1 MTTIRLD
8 DYTYPLCSDCD
19 HEGCTTTKSPLTV
32 SRKAAGM
39 ERYNVHDEYMT
50 PSEDGNVVLH
60 ADAQRALDVERE
72 KVKFGSCEACWNLA
86 WVLCRDDEPNAVPMK
101 CANGTTYWRCDYCW
115 YKQQLATLQAQLDQ
129 LATFITVHVPGEPS
143 PTKGSLGAVDC
154 AIHIIINLQ
163 AQLRQV
169 EWASVPR
176 SRYDALNKDWLE
188 EKESARRLKEV
199 LAQLCL
205 EMECSRNSMFVQ
217 MAVNVRATL
226 LSAAGKQMEVK

>member
-19 HEGCTTTKSPLTV
+19 HEGCTTTKSLLTV

-39 ERYNVHDEYMT
+39 KTYVFSDEHNCDHTY
-50 PSEDGNVVLH
+50 VLA
-60 ADAQRALDVERE
+60 ADAQRALDAERE
-72 KVKFGSCEACWNLA
+72 KAKELEKMYRFSITERNKLNAETDELA
-86 WVLCRDDEPNAVPMK
+86 LEIDSKDS
-101 CANGTTYWRCDYCW
+101 
-115 YKQQLATLQAQLDQ
+115 QLATLQAQLAQ

-143 PTKGSLGAVDC
+143 PTQGSLGAVDC

>member
-19 HEGCTTTKSPLTV
+19 HEGCTTTKSLLSV

-39 ERYNVHDEYMT
+39 ERFTETDCSKCGVPVNVDLDPQGDLVRY
-50 PSEDGNVVLH
+50 
-60 ADAQRALDVERE
+60 ADAQRALDAERE
-72 KVKFGSCEACWNLA
+72 KAKELEKMYRFSITERNKLNAETDELA
-86 WVLCRDDEPNAVPMK
+86 LEIDSKDS
-101 CANGTTYWRCDYCW
+101 
-115 YKQQLATLQAQLDQ
+115 QLAT
-129 LATFITVHVPGEPS
+129 
-143 PTKGSLGAVDC
+143 
-154 AIHIIINLQ
+154 LQ